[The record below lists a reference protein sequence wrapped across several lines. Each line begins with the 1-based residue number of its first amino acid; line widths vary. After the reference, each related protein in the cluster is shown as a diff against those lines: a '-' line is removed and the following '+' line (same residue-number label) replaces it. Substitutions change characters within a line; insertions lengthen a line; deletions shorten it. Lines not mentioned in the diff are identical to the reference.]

1 MIRLRFRRNALA
13 VTAIAAALAASSIF
27 RASGNQP
34 EEASAAIT
42 PSGELLRLGSGS
54 LSLPPSNG
62 PGATPSGIV
71 TAKLSPT
78 PPAGRTSVSHAL
90 AYFAIGSDA
99 TIDITGALVV
109 SLKPPSGSRC
119 TGNQTDIASLGASG
133 WISWQKDFLSGEFGC
148 DAAGNITATLT
159 PQGRLRIAPG
169 AAVVLAVFK
178 APASAPAAG
187 F

>member
-1 MIRLRFRRNALA
+1 MISSRFRGNALA
-13 VTAIAAALAASSIF
+13 VTAIALALAAASAF
-27 RASGNQP
+27 RASGSQP
-34 EEASAAIT
+34 EEASTAIT

-71 TAKLSPT
+71 TAKLSST
-78 PPAGRTSVSHAL
+78 PPAGRAGVAHAL
-90 AYFAIGSDA
+90 AYVTIGSDP
-99 TIDITGALVV
+99 TIDITGAFIVALT
-109 SLKPPSGSRC
+109 PPNGSRC
-119 TGNQTDIASLGASG
+119 TGIQTGIASLGASG
-133 WISWQKDFLSGEFGC
+133 WINWQKHFLSGEFQC
-148 DAAGNITATLT
+148 DAAGNLIVTLT

-169 AAVVLAVFK
+169 ASVVLAVFK